1 MKIRVS
7 LAAVAVVIAT
17 SGAGGCA
24 SSGTAAGESTAS
36 TSQKTSSRDKV
47 TSEEILSVPGST
59 AYDLVYKLRPDWL
72 RSRGTATMVGGSQ
85 NGGTLVYLDGVKMG
99 GLDALRTINSR
110 GINGIEWVPGN
121 KAAMIL
127 SDVGSA
133 AIVGAI
139 VLTSR

>member
-1 MKIRVS
+1 MKIRTS
-7 LAAVAVVIAT
+7 FAAAVIVFTLSSAI
-17 SGAGGCA
+17 GCA
-24 SSGTAAGESTAS
+24 SSGATTG
-36 TSQKTSSRDKV
+36 TSQKASSRDKV
-47 TSEEILSVPGST
+47 TSEEIVTVPGTT

-85 NGGTLVYLDGVKMG
+85 NQGTLVYLDGVKMG

-110 GINGIEWVPGN
+110 GINSIEWVPGN
-121 KAAMIL
+121 KAAMVL

-139 VLTSR
+139 VLTTR

>member
-1 MKIRVS
+1 MKISMSLATVS
-7 LAAVAVVIAT
+7 LAFLM
-17 SGAGGCA
+17 SGAIGCA
-24 SSGTAAGESTAS
+24 ASGATAGKTTAS

-47 TSEEILSVPGST
+47 TSEEILSIPGST

-99 GLDALRTINSR
+99 GLESLRTINSR
-110 GINGIEWVPGN
+110 GINAIEWVPGN